1 MDPISTGT
9 VVVIAGASSGIGRAT
24 AHAFAE
30 RGARL
35 LLAARRTAHGARRT
49 EMLAEVAR
57 QSRDLGGS
65 AFALG
70 TDVSR
75 EEDVE
80 KLARQAIVRFGRV
93 DLWFNNAGVGVFG
106 RLEDIPSE
114 VWRRVIETDVFG
126 YMYGAKA
133 AIRQFRTRGHG
144 IPINDVSIVGVLAK
158 PDSTAY
164 ATGKFAVRGFSEA
177 LRQELLD
184 QPGIHVC
191 TVLPALIDTPCFE
204 HAANCSQHRVRAAPP
219 VHTPEKVARAVVDL
233 VRFPRAGIVV
243 GGAGR
248 AAILLKRPAPGLMT
262 RLDARM
268 LHRGFLT
275 GEPGAQ
281 TSGTL
286 CEPMYDGHGVRG
298 GWHKG
303 ANNGGV
309 PSLPVLAPIG
319 LPLGILL
326 WRRPS
331 RTWRPR

>member
-9 VVVIAGASSGIGRAT
+9 VVVFTAASSGIGRAT
-24 AHAFAE
+24 AHAFAK
-30 RGARL
+30 RGAGL
-35 LLAARRTAHGARRT
+35 LLAARRT
-49 EMLAEVAR
+49 EMLAKVAR
-57 QSRDLGGS
+57 QCRDLGGS

-80 KLARQAIVRFGRV
+80 KLARQAIVRF
-93 DLWFNNAGVGVFG
+93 DLWFNNVGVGVFG

-114 VWRRVIETDVFG
+114 AWRRVIETNVFG
-126 YMYGAKA
+126 YMYGTKA
-133 AIRQFRTRGHG
+133 AIRQFRTQGHG
-144 IPINDVSIVGVLAK
+144 ISIDDASIVGGLAK

-164 ATGKFAVRGFSEA
+164 ATSKFAVRGLFEA
-177 LRQELLD
+177 LRQEVSG
-184 QPGIHVC
+184 QPSIHVR

-204 HAANCSQHRVRAAPP
+204 HMANFSQYRVRAAPP
-219 VHTPEKVARAVVDL
+219 VHRPEKVAHMVVDL
-233 VRFPRAGIVV
+233 VRSPHAETVV

-248 AAILLKRPAPGLMT
+248 ATVLLKRPVPGLMT
-262 RLDARM
+262 RFNTRM
-268 LHRGFLT
+268 LHRGFLA

-286 CEPMYDGHGVRG
+286 FEPMYDGHSVHG
-298 GWHKG
+298 GWREG

-319 LPLGILL
+319 LPLGIRL
-326 WRRPS
+326 WRIPS
-331 RTWRPR
+331 RAWRPG